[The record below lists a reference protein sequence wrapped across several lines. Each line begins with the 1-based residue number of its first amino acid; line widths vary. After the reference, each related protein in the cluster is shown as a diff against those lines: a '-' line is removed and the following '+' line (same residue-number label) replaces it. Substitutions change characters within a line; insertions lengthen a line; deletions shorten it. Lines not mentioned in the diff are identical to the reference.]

1 MTNGARPFD
10 FLSDAIG
17 KTVLVKVKGQREF
30 RGTLKAFDVHMNL
43 VLDGAEELENDQV
56 VRRLGTLVVRGD
68 NVLFIS
74 PSL

>member
-10 FLSDAIG
+10 FLSDAIE
-17 KTVLVKVKGQREF
+17 KTVLIKVKGQREF
-30 RGTLKAFDVHMNL
+30 RGVLKAFDVHMNL
-43 VLDGAEELENDQV
+43 VLEGAEELENDQV
-56 VRRLGTLVVRGD
+56 VRKLGTLVVRGD